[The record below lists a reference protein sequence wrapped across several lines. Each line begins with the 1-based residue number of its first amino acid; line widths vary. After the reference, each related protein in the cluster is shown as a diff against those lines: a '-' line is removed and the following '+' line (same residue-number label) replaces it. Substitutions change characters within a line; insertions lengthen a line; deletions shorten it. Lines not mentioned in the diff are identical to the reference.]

1 MRGRAH
7 DWQLE
12 NSMPERITLAG
23 LLAGAVLALPVEAA
37 ETLEPVVVTA
47 SRGAQSIDDALAPV
61 IIITREDIEQSLAID
76 VAELLR
82 FHAGLDIART
92 GGAGAQTSL
101 FTRGT
106 ESDHTLIMIDGVKLT
121 PGTTGG
127 AAIQHIDPELIE
139 RIEIIK
145 GPRSTL
151 WGSEAIG
158 GVVHIITR
166 RDKAAGTRMHATL
179 GLAEN
184 NTREFSGGVSHNND
198 KLRAGF
204 DVSVKNTEGFP
215 ARRSSSIDNDNRNT
229 NVNAYIGTVLGNGLD
244 IELSHWQAS
253 GRNEYLNFLLNPLD
267 QDFDLKSTS
276 LTLKKELSDRWASSL
291 KLSAMRDELSQ
302 NQSSAVART
311 RRNVVD
317 WQNDVQ
323 LDAFHLL
330 TFGITNENETAEN
343 GYDEKTRTTA
353 GYVQG
358 DMQYGKHHALL
369 AARHTDH
376 EDFGTHNTWNAE
388 YGYQATAKLRLLAG
402 VGTAFRAPSGNDR
415 FGFGGNPDLQ
425 PEKSRNLELGLRYK
439 PDARQSFGVSAFD
452 NRIDNLINVV
462 YVGPGFF
469 DYQAQNT
476 NKARIKGIEFN
487 YEYKHGPWYARAEAI
502 FQKPW
507 DESNDALLLR
517 RAKRSITATLGY
529 TRGDYQLGMDVL
541 ASGSRED
548 FDATTF
554 ARKDLGGYTLVNLTG
569 SMKLDRDWSLH
580 GRIENIFDEQYEL
593 VDDYTTPGRTV
604 GVQLRYSPKGS

>member
-1 MRGRAH
+1 
-7 DWQLE
+7 
-12 NSMPERITLAG
+12 MPNRLMLAG
-23 LLAGAVLALPVEAA
+23 LLTGVIVTLPVQAT
-37 ETLEPVVVTA
+37 ETLEPIVVTA
-47 SRGAQSIDDALAPV
+47 SRTAQTIDAALAPV
-61 IIITREDIEQSLAID
+61 IVITRDEIEQSLSADI
-76 VAELLR
+76 AELLR

-127 AAIQHIDPELIE
+127 AAIQHLDPELIE

-166 RDKAAGTRMHATL
+166 RGKLAGTRMHATL

-184 NTREFSGGVSHNND
+184 NTREFSGGVSHNSD
-198 KLRAGF
+198 KLRAGL
-204 DVSVKNTEGFP
+204 DLSVKNTDGFP
-215 ARRSSSIDNDNRNT
+215 ARRSSSIENENRNT
-229 NVNAYIGTVLGNGLD
+229 SVNAYLGTTLANGLD

-253 GRNEYLNFLLNPLD
+253 GRNDYLGFLLNPLD
-267 QDFDLKSTS
+267 QDFDLRSTS
-276 LTLKKELSDRWASSL
+276 LTVKKDLSDRWASTL
-291 KLSAMRDELSQ
+291 KLSSMRDELRQ
-302 NQSSAVART
+302 NQSSSVART
-311 RRNVVD
+311 TRNVVD

-358 DMQYGKHHALL
+358 DMQYGNHHALL
-369 AARHTDH
+369 AIRHTDH

-388 YGYQATAKLRLLAG
+388 YGYQVTDKLRVLAG

-425 PEKSRNLELGLRYK
+425 PEESRNIELGLRYK
-439 PDARQSFGVSAFD
+439 PDARQNFSVSAFD
-452 NRIDNLINVV
+452 NKIDNLINVV
-462 YVGPGFF
+462 YVGPGLF

-476 NKARIKGIEFN
+476 NEARIKGIEFS
-487 YEYKHGPWYARAEAI
+487 YEYKQGPWYARAEAI

-517 RAKRSITATLGY
+517 RAKRSITTSLGY
-529 TRGDYQLGMDVL
+529 THGVYQLGMDIL
-541 ASGSRED
+541 SSGSRED

-593 VDDYTTPGRTV
+593 VDDYTTPGRTA
-604 GVQLRYSPKGS
+604 GIQLRYSPKGG